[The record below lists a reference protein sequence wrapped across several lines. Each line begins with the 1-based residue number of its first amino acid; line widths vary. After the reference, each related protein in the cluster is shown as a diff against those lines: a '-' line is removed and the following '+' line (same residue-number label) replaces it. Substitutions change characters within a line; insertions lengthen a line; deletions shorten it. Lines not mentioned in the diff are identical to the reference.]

1 MKKLTLNV
9 LGTTLG
15 VVGLATLIEIILPTA
30 SASGQ
35 TLGSSPCT
43 NRLGP
48 NECTKFIVPDSPEA
62 NINFDVRVN
71 NEILGTI
78 DIKVLRAAAGDRGLF
93 GGFTALNRDI
103 KGLEQYLGERAGAP
117 DFRLKWLQI
126 LTETGDNRPAG
137 GVTFVDP
144 PSGGF
149 EKQWADNKPW
159 YFDESSPNPLPP
171 GKEVDPD
178 YLLDNNV
185 QGSLL
190 KFFDTPRRP
199 VNNKL
204 NFWTFLV
211 GDFGNNTYDFLSG
224 FSWSA
229 AMLAGEPFQDKNG
242 SNNWEF
248 GEAFTDRD
256 GNGLRSQGE
265 PFQDVNGDGF
275 WTIGEPFTDLN
286 DNGYL
291 DGTTQITALSPLK
304 LTKEITDPF
313 EKLVTQFGPGSGYK
327 RASKLANYKFEDS
340 LASGREVDKFSIPGL
355 TPDANFSAWINN
367 DLPSNRCNPNTG
379 LSLSSSYGYGIAY
392 DDNSSPVGNGFGSAL
407 RGKVGSNGTLNLMV
421 SSPNGGA
428 RGEDKGNY
436 ELFVN
441 VYDSGESP
449 SFSNGNSGGG
459 GVSKEMRGLTQQNP
473 ILPNTAENG
482 WHTFNKV
489 PGCRWYDPY
498 TTYGFEFQAL
508 EDTLFTEIL
517 DFPVGEDT
525 EFAVTV
531 GNVLLGNF
539 GPGSSLDFVSLLGK
553 PVSNFKIT
561 GISSL
566 IGSTPETA
574 FPIQLAFKDREGS
587 FKMRAFS
594 EDDAE
599 AVPEPTTLLATLL
612 AAGGLGIFKR
622 LKNQKLKQP

>member
-1 MKKLTLNV
+1 MKKLTLNL

-15 VVGLATLIEIILPTA
+15 VVGIATLIEIILPTA

-35 TLGSSPCT
+35 TIGSSQCT
-43 NRLGP
+43 ARLGP
-48 NECTKFIVPDSPEA
+48 TECTKFIVPGSPEA

-71 NEILGTI
+71 NEILGKINI
-78 DIKVLRAAAGDRGLF
+78 DVLGAGFGDRGLF
-93 GGFTALNRDI
+93 GDFTALNRDI

-137 GVTFVDP
+137 GVTFVDA

-229 AMLAGEPFQDKNG
+229 AMLAGEPFEDNNSNG
-242 SNNWEF
+242 NWDRGAEN
-248 GEAFTDRD
+248 FTDRD
-256 GNGLRSQGE
+256 ENGLRSPGE
-265 PFQDVNGDGF
+265 PFEDKNGDGF
-275 WTIGEPFTDLN
+275 WTRDELFTDLN
-286 DNGYL
+286 GNGYL

-313 EKLVTQFGPGSGYK
+313 EELVTKFGPGSGYK
-327 RASKLANYKFEDS
+327 RAFKLANYKFEDS

-428 RGEDKGNY
+428 RGEDKGN
-436 ELFVN
+436 
-441 VYDSGESP
+441 
-449 SFSNGNSGGG
+449 
-459 GVSKEMRGLTQQNP
+459 
-473 ILPNTAENG
+473 
-482 WHTFNKV
+482 
-489 PGCRWYDPY
+489 
-498 TTYGFEFQAL
+498 
-508 EDTLFTEIL
+508 
-517 DFPVGEDT
+517 
-525 EFAVTV
+525 
-531 GNVLLGNF
+531 
-539 GPGSSLDFVSLLGK
+539 
-553 PVSNFKIT
+553 
-561 GISSL
+561 
-566 IGSTPETA
+566 
-574 FPIQLAFKDREGS
+574 
-587 FKMRAFS
+587 
-594 EDDAE
+594 
-599 AVPEPTTLLATLL
+599 
-612 AAGGLGIFKR
+612 
-622 LKNQKLKQP
+622 

>member
-1 MKKLTLNV
+1 M
-9 LGTTLG
+9 
-15 VVGLATLIEIILPTA
+15 
-30 SASGQ
+30 
-35 TLGSSPCT
+35 
-43 NRLGP
+43 
-48 NECTKFIVPDSPEA
+48 
-62 NINFDVRVN
+62 
-71 NEILGTI
+71 
-78 DIKVLRAAAGDRGLF
+78 
-93 GGFTALNRDI
+93 
-103 KGLEQYLGERAGAP
+103 
-117 DFRLKWLQI
+117 
-126 LTETGDNRPAG
+126 
-137 GVTFVDP
+137 
-144 PSGGF
+144 
-149 EKQWADNKPW
+149 
-159 YFDESSPNPLPP
+159 
-171 GKEVDPD
+171 
-178 YLLDNNV
+178 
-185 QGSLL
+185 QGSVLN
-190 KFFDTPRRP
+190 FFDTARRAA
-199 VNNKL
+199 NNKL
-204 NFWTFLV
+204 DFWTFLV

-229 AMLAGEPFQDKNG
+229 AMLEGEPFQDTNG
-242 SNNWEF
+242 DGYWQF
-248 GEAFTDRD
+248 GEPFTDRD
-256 GNGLRSQGE
+256 VNNLRSQGE
-265 PFQDVNGDGF
+265 PFQDRNGDGF
-275 WTIGEPFTDLN
+275 WTRDDEDDEGKKYFN
-286 DNGYL
+286 DVNGNGYL
-291 DGTTQITALSPLK
+291 DGTTQITALRPLT
-304 LTKEITDPF
+304 LGQEITDPF
-313 EKLVTQFGPGSGYK
+313 EELVTQFGSGSGYTRK
-327 RASKLANYKFEDS
+327 RAFKLANYKFEDS

-379 LSLSSSYGYGIAY
+379 LSLSSSSGYSIAY
-392 DDNSSPVGNGFGSAL
+392 DDNRSPVGTGFGSAL
-407 RGKVGSNGTLNLMV
+407 RGKVGSNGTLNLNV
-421 SSPNGGA
+421 SSANGGA

-482 WHTFNKV
+482 WQIFNKV

-594 EDDAE
+594 EDEAE

-612 AAGGLGIFKR
+612 AAGGLGTFKR
-622 LKNQKLKQP
+622 LKNQKLK